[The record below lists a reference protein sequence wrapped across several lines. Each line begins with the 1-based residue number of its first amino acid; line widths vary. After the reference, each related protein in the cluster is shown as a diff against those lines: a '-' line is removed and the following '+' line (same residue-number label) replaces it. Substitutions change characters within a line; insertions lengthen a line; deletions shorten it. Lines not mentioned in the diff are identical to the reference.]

1 MLLGGAIY
9 HNIQNSQPASRLVRL
24 FLYWVTI
31 CEHMYT
37 DCNLC
42 SASQSGSGSP
52 NVMGGGQVTALGS
65 YTPLTLGLITTSMW
79 GGKKEIISIIED
91 DNDGRTTCVFLC
103 AKFCI
108 QEDTRINRYFTSTR
122 TKYFC
127 NLYPMPT
134 KPSSN
139 SKCKVI
145 NASPKLMLN
154 N

>member
-79 GGKKEIISIIED
+79 GGKKEIISIED
-91 DNDGRTTCVFLC
+91 DNDGRTTRLFFLC
-103 AKFCI
+103 QVLYPRRYK
-108 QEDTRINRYFTSTR
+108 NRSLFTSTR

-127 NLYPMPT
+127 NLYPMPM

-154 N
+154 K

>member
-31 CEHMYT
+31 CEHMYIYWLQNVQCFPEWQWISKCNGRWASDCTWILHTSDSRSHHNLHVRRKERDHLHHWGWQWWKNYLCFSLCQVLYPRRYKNQSLFYINT
-37 DCNLC
+37 D
-42 SASQSGSGSP
+42 
-52 NVMGGGQVTALGS
+52 QVL
-65 YTPLTLGLITTSMW
+65 
-79 GGKKEIISIIED
+79 
-91 DNDGRTTCVFLC
+91 
-103 AKFCI
+103 
-108 QEDTRINRYFTSTR
+108 
-122 TKYFC
+122 
-127 NLYPMPT
+127 LYPMPM

-154 N
+154 K

>member
-24 FLYWVTI
+24 FLYRVII

-37 DCNLC
+37 DCNMC

-79 GGKKEIISIIED
+79 GGKKEIISIED
-91 DNDGRTTCVFLC
+91 DNDGRTTRLFFLC
-103 AKFCI
+103 QVLYPRRYKNQSLFY
-108 QEDTRINRYFTSTR
+108 INTDQVL
-122 TKYFC
+122 
-127 NLYPMPT
+127 LYPMPM

-154 N
+154 K